1 MEESKINISL
11 KKYIKKCD
19 LNGVYFHPK
28 IFHSRKYISIPSSLI
43 TILFFLIIF
52 SRIFILIY
60 DIISKSNFNFK
71 YEKDFELNKSFII
84 NDLNIQICFFE
95 EIELNNFFTN
105 FIQEIYSVKNSY
117 EIYDNYFIPCYLF
130 KFENISLK
138 RINTIF
144 QKENL
149 FFFYFSFPKNKL
161 SYDTFI
167 IYNITYINPN
177 DYFHP
182 KKNKGNYIILNN
194 LDKNS
199 KYIEFNLEK
208 IKVSYEN
215 KLFSFFYNSFNRK
228 EKEYSSLNSYN
239 IYNENGEYNLKI
251 GINYSGWISSYKFI
265 GFNFEEE
272 ISLIG
277 GLISIIYIIESFFG
291 RMMNNF
297 FLEKEIRNYTK
308 NSELNYKMLN
318 DKKYNKLSLK
328 SFTHIST
335 NNSNYKNLG
344 TLDFLFLKDKSN
356 IINKIKNKSIVNKIS
371 IKTDNTNINNKNTNA
386 SNFTH
391 NNKLGSEYIHFH
403 KLLDYYIIFQMI
415 KDVNLL
421 KLLCL
426 NNISAQLFYQFRH
439 KNINILKLD
448 KFMEK
453 ESINN
458 DLHDNFFDN
467 LNEKINLLNSF

>member
-1 MEESKINISL
+1 
-11 KKYIKKCD
+11 
-19 LNGVYFHPK
+19 
-28 IFHSRKYISIPSSLI
+28 
-43 TILFFLIIF
+43 
-52 SRIFILIY
+52 
-60 DIISKSNFNFK
+60 
-71 YEKDFELNKSFII
+71 
-84 NDLNIQICFFE
+84 
-95 EIELNNFFTN
+95 
-105 FIQEIYSVKNSY
+105 
-117 EIYDNYFIPCYLF
+117 
-130 KFENISLK
+130 
-138 RINTIF
+138 
-144 QKENL
+144 
-149 FFFYFSFPKNKL
+149 
-161 SYDTFI
+161 
-167 IYNITYINPN
+167 
-177 DYFHP
+177 
-182 KKNKGNYIILNN
+182 
-194 LDKNS
+194 
-199 KYIEFNLEK
+199 
-208 IKVSYEN
+208 
-215 KLFSFFYNSFNRK
+215 
-228 EKEYSSLNSYN
+228 
-239 IYNENGEYNLKI
+239 
-251 GINYSGWISSYKFI
+251 
-265 GFNFEEE
+265 
-272 ISLIG
+272 
-277 GLISIIYIIESFFG
+277 
-291 RMMNNF
+291 
-297 FLEKEIRNYTK
+297 
-308 NSELNYKMLN
+308 MLN

-335 NNSNYKNLG
+335 KNSNYKNLG
-344 TLDFLFLKDKSN
+344 TLDFLFLKDKTN